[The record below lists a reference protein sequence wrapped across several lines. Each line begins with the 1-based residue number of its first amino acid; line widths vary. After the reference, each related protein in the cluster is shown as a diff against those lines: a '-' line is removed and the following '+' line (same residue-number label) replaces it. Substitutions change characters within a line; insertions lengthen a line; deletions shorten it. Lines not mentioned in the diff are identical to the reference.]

1 MPRTRTDDFLAAKR
15 LLRVHPDW
23 TDEQVAEALGIP
35 RADID
40 LTVAVARREIETAG

>member
-1 MPRTRTDDFLAAKR
+1 MAGTRTTDFLRSKQLIR
-15 LLRVHPDW
+15 NHPDW

-40 LTVAVARREIETAG
+40 LTVAVARQEVETAG

>member
-15 LLRVHPDW
+15 LIRVHPDW
-23 TDEQVAEALGIP
+23 SDEQIAEALGIP

-40 LTVAVARREIETAG
+40 LTVEVARREIDQAG